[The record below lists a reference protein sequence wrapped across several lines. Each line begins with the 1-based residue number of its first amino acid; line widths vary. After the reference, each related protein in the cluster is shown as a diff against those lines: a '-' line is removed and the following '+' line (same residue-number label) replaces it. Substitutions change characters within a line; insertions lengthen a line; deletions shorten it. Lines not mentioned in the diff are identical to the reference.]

1 MSKPVVYITRKIPE
15 ALLEP
20 YKEELQ
26 FNMWSSE
33 QTPVP
38 EEVLYEEI
46 KQAQA
51 MLCLLTEKINNQF
64 LTYAS
69 HLKIIANMAVGFDNI
84 DVVGARK
91 QGIIVT
97 NTPDVLTE
105 TTADLTF
112 TLLCTTA
119 RRIIEANHT
128 IQEDEWGDWS
138 PFMLAG
144 SDIYA
149 KKIGIIGMG
158 RIGEAV
164 ARRAKGFNM
173 DILYHNR
180 RQNVKLEEELD
191 ATYLSFHDL
200 LNEADFIVSLVPLTN
215 ETADMFNEDTFRQM
229 KSSAIF
235 INVSRGGVVDE
246 DALYH
251 ALKNGVIKAAGLDV
265 FKKEP
270 IDSTHPLASLPNAV
284 LLPHIGSATI
294 NTRNKMIQ
302 LCLDNIHAVLKGN
315 RPITQVNK

>member
-1 MSKPVVYITRKIPE
+1 
-15 ALLEP
+15 
-20 YKEELQ
+20 
-26 FNMWSSE
+26 
-33 QTPVP
+33 
-38 EEVLYEEI
+38 
-46 KQAQA
+46 
-51 MLCLLTEKINNQF
+51 
-64 LTYAS
+64 
-69 HLKIIANMAVGFDNI
+69 
-84 DVVGARK
+84 
-91 QGIIVT
+91 
-97 NTPDVLTE
+97 
-105 TTADLTF
+105 
-112 TLLCTTA
+112 
-119 RRIIEANHT
+119 
-128 IQEDEWGDWS
+128 
-138 PFMLAG
+138 MLAG

-246 DALYH
+246 NALYH